1 MSCKAGAN
9 AAHSVA
15 AGMLC
20 GAMSSGCYGTPVA
33 SERLEQ
39 SVVVTARDGAA
50 DFAAFGTFF
59 VRPDVRAF
67 GEGDFGEDMSSA
79 GLEESAPLPDDVAA
93 PLVQA
98 TREHLL
104 ARGYTEA
111 AGPELVDLG
120 IDLIYVRSLENET
133 LCTYWGDWAY
143 WGFPGWVYYFPY
155 SCSTA
160 DWHSAMLVTH
170 VTDLARARADDAA
183 GAPAAP
189 TPDGAAPPNADAA
202 GVLHGVWFSGIYGV
216 EANSVEFVTERAVA
230 GVEQSFIQSPYFLR
244 APGGG

>member
-1 MSCKAGAN
+1 MFGRRGLPI
-9 AAHSVA
+9 A

-20 GAMSSGCYGTPVA
+20 SAMSSGCYGTPVA

-39 SVVVTARDGAA
+39 SVVVTARDGGA

-67 GEGDFGEDMSSA
+67 GEGDFGEEITSD
-79 GLEESAPLPDDVAA
+79 GLGESAPLPEDVAV
-93 PLVQA
+93 PLVEA
-98 TREHLL
+98 TREQLL

-111 AGPELVDLG
+111 AGQELADLG
-120 IDLIYVRSLENET
+120 IDLIYVRSLENEA

-143 WGFPGWVYYFPY
+143 WGFPGWVYYSPY

-170 VTDLARARADDAA
+170 VTDLARARADAA
-183 GAPAAP
+183 GTPAAAI
-189 TPDGAAPPNADAA
+189 TDGAVPPNADAP

-216 EANSVEFVTERAVA
+216 EANSVEFVTDRAVA
-230 GVEQSFIQSPYFLR
+230 GLEQSFVQSPYFLR